1 MNRIA
6 ASEARYVELWG
17 VMEMYRHL
25 FAMIAEDS
33 TMLNR
38 IVAIKGNVKV
48 NGDLK
53 DMLRDQNVVYTNG
66 GLPMVNPVDLI
77 NILPT
82 DVRLDAKKSLNWGVL
97 NLSSLYI

>member
-1 MNRIA
+1 MNRMA

-38 IVAIKGNVKV
+38 IVAMKGNVKV
-48 NGDLK
+48 NADLK

-66 GLPMVNPVDLI
+66 GLPIPVDLI

-82 DVRLDAKKSLNWGVL
+82 DVRLDKKKSLNWGVL
-97 NLSSLYI
+97 NLSSL

>member
-1 MNRIA
+1 
-6 ASEARYVELWG
+6 
-17 VMEMYRHL
+17 MEMYRHL

-38 IVAIKGNVKV
+38 IVAMKGNVKV
-48 NGDLK
+48 NADLK

-66 GLPMVNPVDLI
+66 HSNGGLSMVNPVDLI

-82 DVRLDAKKSLNWGVL
+82 DVRLDKFNVRKMSFKEFSVKFCNEKYK
-97 NLSSLYI
+97 NK